1 MLHEKGNIDFENLN
15 FEKEIPKSRR
25 GAGAGYCNSKLANG
39 LFAWELSKQLE
50 DTDVSVFAL
59 CPGWVYTGLFRN
71 SRIPWYGYVAMLPI
85 AFLFMRGPKSGAQ
98 TILYC
103 ATSESLEGRKWGFF
117 RDCKP
122 YESKALQRC
131 GLDTAKKLW
140 DVSAKL
146 VKLVK

>member
-15 FEKEIPKSRR
+15 FEKEIPESRR

-85 AFLFMRGPKSGAQ
+85 AFLFMRGPKSVSFCIFQFLNYFKISRVA
-98 TILYC
+98 C
-103 ATSESLEGRKWGFF
+103 ADSEVGFVRQEGDTNPKRLRSL
-117 RDCKP
+117 
-122 YESKALQRC
+122 A
-131 GLDTAKKLW
+131 DTL
-140 DVSAKL
+140 
-146 VKLVK
+146 